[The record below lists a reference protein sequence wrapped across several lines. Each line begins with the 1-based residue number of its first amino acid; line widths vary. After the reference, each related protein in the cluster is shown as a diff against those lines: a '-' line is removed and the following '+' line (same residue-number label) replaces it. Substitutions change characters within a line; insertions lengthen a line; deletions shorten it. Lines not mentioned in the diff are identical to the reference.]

1 MYRHIR
7 NLSTLFVVLIVL
19 LMVAPARA
27 QDDSICFSNIPGIG
41 SCISGRFYEYWQQN
55 GGLPVFGY
63 PLTSEFKQTTPEGT
77 FTVQYFERQRFE
89 YHPEKARPYDV
100 LLGRLGD
107 EILRRQGRDW
117 RADPVPTSIP
127 GDVCRRYDVTR
138 HLVCGDFLL
147 YWFENGLRLDN
158 DHANT
163 TYDEALALW
172 GLPLMEPRTERNAD
186 GFEVQTQWFE
196 RARFEFYPNNPD
208 PYKVLIGRLGSEA
221 LVGVQSFF
229 GGESIGHNASAKQIQ
244 IESQRDGSVVTVQY
258 TASTLLACSEGSSV
272 PAGLLDRPMLKLS
285 AEGTYDA
292 RGVLTATKITA
303 LC

>member
-1 MYRHIR
+1 MNRYIR
-7 NLSTLFVVLIVL
+7 RLVGLWAVLAVFL
-19 LMVAPARA
+19 AAAPVDA
-27 QDDSICFSNIPGIG
+27 QDDSICFPNVPGIG
-41 SCISGRFYEYWQQN
+41 SCISGRFYEYWRQN

-63 PLTSEFKQTTPEGT
+63 PLTSEFEQVTPEGT

-89 YHPEKARPYDV
+89 YHPEIARPYDV

-117 RADPVPTSIP
+117 RTDPVPPTIP

-138 HLVCGDFLL
+138 HIVCGDFLL

-158 DHANT
+158 DPALR
-163 TYDEALALW
+163 YDESLALW
-172 GLPLMEPRTERNAD
+172 GLPLMEPRVERNAD
-186 GFEVQTQWFE
+186 GFNVDTQWFE
-196 RARFEFYPNNPD
+196 RARFEFYPDNPD

-229 GGESIGHNASAKQIQ
+229 GGESAGHNAGARQIR
-244 IESQRDGSVVTVQY
+244 IESQRDGSVLLVQY
-258 TASTLLACSEGSSV
+258 TAQTQIVCFGGEAV
-272 PAGLLDRPMLKLS
+272 PANLLDRPMLKLS
-285 AEGTYDA
+285 AEGVYDA
-292 RGVLTATKITA
+292 RGVLHATKITA